1 MAMKFQL
8 AAARVCNFVSVISMP
23 VSIVLTALAAPTGRH
38 GEEENSPA
46 FVQWGQLQKVR
57 ISR

>member
-1 MAMKFQL
+1 
-8 AAARVCNFVSVISMP
+8 VISMP